1 MLKYL
6 NHCLKRSSEIF
17 VLHDCFNFAHALG
30 NCLPA
35 ALRPCRGLLAA
46 FFFAPLRKV
55 RTHFGKMVDSHT
67 RFFGTSKF
75 LSRSDCGRFTA
86 MKHYGGYRWTI
97 WDYVQLATELR
108 PLTRQITRN

>member
-1 MLKYL
+1 LFEF
-6 NHCLKRSSEIF
+6 R
-17 VLHDCFNFAHALG
+17 ARTRQ
-30 NCLPA
+30 LPA
-35 ALRPCRGLLAA
+35 GSPPPLSRFYSPR

-75 LSRSDCGRFTA
+75 LSRSDCGGFTA

-97 WDYVQLATELR
+97 WDYVQLATELP